1 LIVPKDLRSY
11 LDSLR
16 ARDKAAGENRLI
28 VDVDTEVDRIY
39 ELPGVAR
46 ALQEQ
51 GRYPTIM
58 FHKVKDSPMR
68 AVTNLLASR
77 PQLAVA
83 MDSTEDRMVQDYIK
97 REGARID
104 PVVVNDGPV
113 KDVKMVG
120 DEVDLSKVPVVWN
133 CEQDSGP
140 FISASQV
147 MMRDPDTG
155 AINVGTFRMMVH
167 SRNQFGIAMD
177 RITDSRRIYHKSE
190 VQGKQH
196 EVAIFVGH
204 HPTCLLGTQT
214 KVPTNVDTLSV
225 IGGMLQ
231 EPLQVTPAETIDMNV
246 PAWAEV
252 VIEGVMPPHER
263 KPEAPYGEYT
273 WYYGLERES
282 PVINVTAVTYRSD
295 AIFHHLMAAHP
306 EHNYSGVLGREAKIF
321 QTIKPLV
328 PSLKAVH
335 LPLSGVCRYT
345 VYVQIKKEF
354 DGQGK
359 TAALAALASDPFI
372 KLAVIVDDDVDI
384 FRDDHVNWAIVTRT
398 QGDKACFFVQ
408 DAPGSRLDAAGYS
421 VWGRVE
427 KDSMN
432 TKWAI
437 DATRPVEAPFAEL
450 ADVPEHVWR
459 EMDLSK
465 YVRGWKR

>member
-1 LIVPKDLRSY
+1 VTKDLRSY
-11 LDSLR
+11 LAELR
-16 ARDKAAGENRLI
+16 ARDAQDRDSQLI
-28 VDVDTEVDRIY
+28 VDVDREVDRIY

-46 ALQEQ
+46 ALQER
-51 GRYPTIM
+51 GKYPTIM
-58 FHKVKDSPMR
+58 FNQVKDSPMR

-77 PQLAVA
+77 PQLAIA
-83 MDSTEDRMVQDYIK
+83 MGSTEDRMVHDYIA
-97 REGARID
+97 REDARI
-104 PVVVNDGPV
+104 PPTVVPDGPV
-113 KDVKMVG
+113 KEVKMVG

-147 MMRDPDTG
+147 MMRDPESG
-155 AINVGTFRMMVH
+155 AINVGTFRMMVQ
-167 SRNQFGIAMD
+167 SKNQFGIAMD
-177 RITDSRRIYHKSE
+177 RITDSRRIYHKAE
-190 VQGKQH
+190 ARGEPL

-204 HPTCLLGTQT
+204 HPACLLGTQT

-231 EPLQVTPAETIDMNV
+231 ESLEVTPAETIDLMV
-246 PAWAEV
+246 PARAEL
-252 VIEGVMPPHER
+252 VIEGTIPPHTR
-263 KPEAPYGEYT
+263 QPEAPYGEYT

-282 PVINVTAVTYRSD
+282 PIINVKAVTYRSD

-306 EHNYSGVLGREAKIF
+306 EHNYSGVLGREAKIYK
-321 QTIKPLV
+321 TIKPLV

-345 VYVQIKKEF
+345 VYVQIHKEF

-384 FRDDHVNWAIVTRT
+384 FKEDQVNWAIVTRT

-421 VWGRVE
+421 VWGRME

-450 ADVPEHVWR
+450 AEVPDRFWR
-459 EMDLSK
+459 ELDLAQ
-465 YVRGWKR
+465 YVRGWSK

>member
-1 LIVPKDLRSY
+1 VPKDLRSY
-11 LDSLR
+11 LAELQDR
-16 ARDKAAGENRLI
+16 DARDRESRLI
-28 VDVDTEVDRIY
+28 VEVDREVDRVY

-46 ALQEQ
+46 ALQER
-51 GRYPTIM
+51 GKYPTIV
-58 FHKVKDSPMR
+58 FNQVKDSPMR
-68 AVTNLLASR
+68 VVTNLLASR
-77 PQLAVA
+77 PQLAIA
-83 MDSTEDRMVQDYIK
+83 MGSTEDRMVHDYIA
-97 REGARID
+97 REDARIA
-104 PVVVNDGPV
+104 PTVVRDGPV
-113 KDVKMVG
+113 KDVRMVG
-120 DEVDLSKVPVVWN
+120 DDVDLTKVPVVWN

-147 MMRDPDTG
+147 MMRDPESG
-155 AINVGTFRMMVH
+155 AINVGTFRMMVQ
-167 SRNQFGIAMD
+167 SKNQFGIAMD
-177 RITDSRRIYHKSE
+177 RITDSRRIYHKAE
-190 VQGKQH
+190 ARGEPL

-204 HPTCLLGTQT
+204 HPACLLGTQT

-231 EPLQVTPAETIDMNV
+231 ESLEVTPAETIDLMV
-246 PAWAEV
+246 PARAEV
-252 VIEGVMPPHER
+252 VIEGTIPPHVR
-263 KPEAPYGEYT
+263 QPEAPYGEYT

-282 PVINVTAVTYRSD
+282 PIINVTAVTYRSD

-306 EHNYSGVLGREAKIF
+306 EHNYSGVLGREAKIYK
-321 QTIKPLV
+321 TIKPLV

-345 VYVQIKKEF
+345 VYVQIHKEF

-384 FRDDHVNWAIVTRT
+384 FREDQVNWAIVTRT

-421 VWGRVE
+421 VWGRME

-450 ADVPEHVWR
+450 AEVPDRFWR
-459 EMDLSK
+459 DLDLGQ
-465 YVRGWKR
+465 YVKGWLK